1 MKREEMSV
9 RLECG
14 EDPLEL
20 SIQKWRDIVHH
31 LEHIKSFD
39 EYDDSLERGSL
50 NCALCEVHSSCLDCP
65 IVTQAK
71 CHTSNSADGRKYGL
85 CRHTPYYEFLAAV
98 ARQDVDA
105 MRATAK
111 KELQFLNQLQTELQ
125 QRSIPTD
132 PQLAPMSER
141 DIRAYCKEYARI
153 ERTAR
158 PELNAVSYTVV
169 LKFPLL
175 VNRIECSSPELWEFV
190 PVSQQELQNESVHL
204 FFTFAFTSLVH
215 ADAAM
220 LPLREEYVIDKLYD
234 LIRQALNEGHITA
247 AFSEDRDGI
256 EGTVTFYISEPL
268 RIAAK
273 HAHRAHRFSGS
284 RILEKGVGGEYRA

>member
-1 MKREEMSV
+1 MKREEMLE
-9 RLECG
+9 RLERG

-20 SIQKWRDIVHH
+20 SIQKWRDIVEH
-31 LEHIKSFD
+31 LEHIQSFD

-50 NCALCEVHSSCLDCP
+50 NCALCEVYRSCLDCP
-65 IVTQAK
+65 IATYANR
-71 CHTSNSADGRKYGL
+71 NSSEVPDGRKYGL
-85 CRHTPYYEFLAAV
+85 CRYTPYYEFFAAV
-98 ARQDVDA
+98 ARQDIVA

-111 KELQFLNQLQTELQ
+111 KELRFLERLQTELQ

-153 ERTAR
+153 ERTVR

-204 FFTFAFTSLVH
+204 FFTFASASLVH

-234 LIRQALNEGHITA
+234 SIRQALNKGFITA
-247 AFSEDRDGI
+247 SFYEDRDGV

-273 HAHRAHRFSGS
+273 HAHRAPVLAPTNKEEEVNSS
-284 RILEKGVGGEYRA
+284 S

>member
-1 MKREEMSV
+1 MKREEMLE
-9 RLECG
+9 RLERG

-20 SIQKWRDIVHH
+20 SIQKWRDIVEH
-31 LEHIKSFD
+31 LDHINSFD

-65 IVTQAK
+65 IATYVN
-71 CHTSNSADGRKYGL
+71 HSSEVSDGRKYGL
-85 CRHTPYYEFLAAV
+85 CRYTPYFEFLAAV
-98 ARQDVDA
+98 ARQDLVA

-111 KELQFLNQLQTELQ
+111 KELRFLERLQTELR

-153 ERTAR
+153 ERTVR

-204 FFTFAFTSLVH
+204 FFTFAFASLVH

-247 AFSEDRDGI
+247 AFTEDRDGI

-268 RIAAK
+268 CIAAK
-273 HAHRAHRFSGS
+273 HAHRAPVLRFLHSGEGS
-284 RILEKGVGGEYRA
+284 GR